1 MRKTTYFILIVL
13 ILASVAALF
22 GYRAMEEMK
31 MDNRAPEIIL
41 EDRIPEVSV
50 LDPREMLLQGVTAVD
65 KKDGDV
71 TDLMVVERVRL
82 LNSSGDIEVN
92 YAAFDRSGNV
102 AKAQRNARY
111 TDYSTPKFTL
121 SRSLALPYGYNFDL
135 LGIVGATDLVD
146 GDIQHRV
153 RATALDGQTITDVG
167 VHEVRFQVS
176 NSLGDTVSYVMPVEV
191 YDAKLYDAELTL
203 SEYIVYLSAGEAFE
217 PKTYLDT
224 FVFRGSSVNL
234 QGSLPRYYSLKT
246 TGQVQTD
253 VPGVYPVEFRVTYTV
268 KNEKDQALDQHYTGY
283 SKLIVI
289 VEG

>member
-1 MRKTTYFILIVL
+1 MRKSTYFILIVL

-50 LDPREMLLQGVTAVD
+50 LDPREMLLQGVTVMD

-82 LNSSGDIEVN
+82 LNSNGDIEVN

-111 TDYSTPKFTL
+111 TDYSAPKFTL
-121 SRSLALPYGYNFDL
+121 SRALALPYGANFDIL
-135 LGIVGATDLVD
+135 AIVGATDLVD

-153 RATALDGQTITDVG
+153 RATALDGKAVTDMG
-167 VHEVRFQVS
+167 LHEVRFQVS

-191 YDAKLYDAELTL
+191 YDSKLYDAELTL
-203 SEYIVYLSAGEAFE
+203 SEYIVYLSVGEAFE
-217 PKTYLDT
+217 PRTYLEA
-224 FVFRGSSVNL
+224 FLFRGSTTNF
-234 QGSLPRYYSLKT
+234 QGSLPRNYSLKT

-253 VPGVYPVEFRVTYTV
+253 EPGVYPVEFRVTYTV
-268 KNEKDQALDQHYTGY
+268 KNENDQALDQHYTGY